1 MIYVTVAI
9 ALIIGAEWGKLRQQT
24 KDKWAFL
31 WIIAIGW
38 ILAILLI
45 VKTGLPGPTQFIESV
60 YKPLGELL
68 KPPPS

>member
-1 MIYVTVAI
+1 MAI
-9 ALIIGAEWGKLRQQT
+9 ALIVGAEWGKLRQQT

-38 ILAILLI
+38 ILAIVLI